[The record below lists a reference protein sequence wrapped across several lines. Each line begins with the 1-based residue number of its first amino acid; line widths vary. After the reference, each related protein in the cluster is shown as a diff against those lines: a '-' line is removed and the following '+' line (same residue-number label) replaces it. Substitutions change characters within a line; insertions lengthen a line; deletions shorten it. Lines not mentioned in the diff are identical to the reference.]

1 MNSLFE
7 HFLLVGLDLLDD
19 GNYIYIYIYI
29 YICKLKKINR
39 ISHIKK
45 LNQMK

>member
-19 GNYIYIYIYI
+19 GNYKDIYI